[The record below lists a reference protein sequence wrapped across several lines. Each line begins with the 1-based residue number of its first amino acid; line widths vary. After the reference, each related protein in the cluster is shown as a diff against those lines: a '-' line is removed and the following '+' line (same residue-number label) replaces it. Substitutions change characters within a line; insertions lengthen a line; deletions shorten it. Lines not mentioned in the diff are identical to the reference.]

1 MLITVSL
8 IVVLNMGIA
17 ICIFAAWGMYAPQRL
32 MQLVKSV
39 MDKEWIIYV
48 AVIVRLLLGLALI
61 IAAPGSRFPLIFL
74 ILGWV
79 AIVAGVTIAFMG
91 RERLRRLANW
101 LFKRFSPLGIR
112 LWLLFAM
119 VFGGFLIYGIS

>member
-48 AVIVRLLLGLALI
+48 AVIVRFLFGLALI

-101 LFKRFSPLGIR
+101 WFERFSPLGIR